1 MRQYRSAGVLCLTEV
16 SSVFSG
22 DHLGVYVRLSTMDF
36 TDVLD
41 ISRADLTV
49 QVKGAVA
56 VTYHRFGDGN
66 PWVVVTEDTGIFF
79 VSRRIGGNFTKIQ
92 VIFGVSRLQKNDTVL
107 GFQNIF
113 YGSQSLF
120 GQTLFY
126 ADFGR
131 TQKPCGSM
139 KILPSSHSFDPTFS
153 PAASYAR
160 RNHSPS
166 QPASSTA
173 W

>member
-1 MRQYRSAGVLCLTEV
+1 
-16 SSVFSG
+16 
-22 DHLGVYVRLSTMDF
+22 MDF

-126 ADFGR
+126 ADFGKNAEALWLDENLAFLTR
-131 TQKPCGSM
+131 
-139 KILPSSHSFDPTFS
+139 S
-153 PAASYAR
+153 P
-160 RNHSPS
+160 
-166 QPASSTA
+166 
-173 W
+173 